1 MRTSTKSIVKDF
13 EKKGMTP
20 VIKTIAFEGNTLR
33 YLISD
38 VFDEEKPTII
48 FVHGAPG
55 SLSDFNSYLQD
66 PALREMANLI
76 AIDRLGY
83 GFSNF
88 GKAEVLISKQTES
101 IEKLTDLFDKKR
113 TILVGWSFG
122 GPIVGEMGIRNKYY
136 HTIMVAPAVSPDAEK
151 HFWLGNFAYWKL
163 TKWVVPKAFVVAEAE
178 KRRHA
183 EELQRLDSLWQQTK
197 TPITYYHG
205 TDDWIV
211 PFENQAY
218 LKSKMP
224 KNMLETVTI
233 EDGSHFI
240 LFKNFTMMQEKL
252 LSLIALIPTEKN
264 EL

>member
-113 TILVGWSFG
+113 PILFGWSFG
-122 GPIVGEMGIRNKYY
+122 GPIVGEMGIRNKY
-136 HTIMVAPAVSPDAEK
+136 
-151 HFWLGNFAYWKL
+151 
-163 TKWVVPKAFVVAEAE
+163 
-178 KRRHA
+178 
-183 EELQRLDSLWQQTK
+183 
-197 TPITYYHG
+197 
-205 TDDWIV
+205 
-211 PFENQAY
+211 
-218 LKSKMP
+218 
-224 KNMLETVTI
+224 
-233 EDGSHFI
+233 
-240 LFKNFTMMQEKL
+240 
-252 LSLIALIPTEKN
+252 
-264 EL
+264 

>member
-13 EKKGMTP
+13 EKNGMTP
-20 VIKTIAFEGNTLR
+20 IVKTIAFEGNTLR

-38 VFDEEKPTII
+38 VFDEEKPTIL

-66 PALREMANLI
+66 TVLREQANLI

-83 GFSNF
+83 GFSSF
-88 GKAEVLISKQTES
+88 GKAEVLVSKQAKS
-101 IEKLTDLFDKKR
+101 IEKLTDLFDKKT

-122 GPIVGEMGIRNKYY
+122 GTIVGEIGIRNKYY
-136 HTIMVAPAVSPDAEK
+136 HTIMVAPAVSPEAEK
-151 HFWLGNFAYWKL
+151 HFWLGNFAHWRL
-163 TKWVVPKAFVVAEAE
+163 TKWMVPKAFVVAEAE
-178 KRRHA
+178 KRMHV
-183 EELQRLDSLWQQTK
+183 EELQRLDPLWQQTK

-224 KNMLETVTI
+224 KKMLETVTI
-233 EDGSHFI
+233 EGGSHFI
-240 LFKNFTMMQEKL
+240 LFKNFTMVQEKL
-252 LSLIALIPTEKN
+252 LSLIALINAEKN